1 MHFKIAK
8 IATSNDQ
15 QVLIDSFQASINLES
30 PKAKKDEVR
39 AKRELSLVR
48 SCLVLFSLVQ
58 SCLFLFS
65 LVQSCS
71 VFSIFI
77 KMN

>member
-39 AKRELSLVR
+39 AKRELSLV
-48 SCLVLFSLVQ
+48 
-58 SCLFLFS
+58 
-65 LVQSCS
+65 
-71 VFSIFI
+71 
-77 KMN
+77 